1 MNPEPRMPNH
11 IEILSPETARKIAAG
26 EVVDRPS
33 ALAREFID
41 NAIDARAK
49 NISLEIEGGGAKM
62 LSITDD
68 GSGMS
73 REDLALCWKTHA
85 TSKIRS
91 VEDLNHAMTLGF
103 RGEAL
108 SAAAAVSHL
117 EIVTSQ
123 DGREAFKLE
132 VFPGLNGE
140 TITAAHHTQGTTV
153 KTSGLFDAIPAR
165 KHFLK
170 RDGAEAN
177 LCKQVLID
185 KALAFPE
192 ITFRFIQDGK
202 LKLFLPAVSSVKER
216 FAAAVLEQREA
227 SFLHEIKAAGVGFS
241 ITIVVG
247 GPEIFR
253 RDRRQQ
259 FIIANGRRI
268 QEFGFI
274 QAMEY
279 GVEGWFPNGTHP
291 VGAVYIEINPSL
303 ADFNIHPAK
312 REARFKDSGAI
323 HHAITSSLKNFMHH
337 LGISYVNKTISDEKS
352 LHFDFDNTNTNF
364 NKSNTDFNKEKTNF
378 SQPRKDVFSYSDE
391 TARKSL
397 MEDFLDKKFD
407 FIQTPRKILSGYTES
422 ASANTAGFV
431 AETASYHNSSIIYR
445 GRIFDLFI
453 LVEKDKTLY
462 IIDQHA
468 AHERILFNKF
478 LKGPILKQELLVPI
492 SFETESDEDDHFLY
506 NKLDELAELG
516 LIIQKEARNS
526 WKIEALPANW
536 KMNDKETV
544 EEILKL
550 RTSNENIARSWAATI
565 ACHAA
570 IKDGDYLD
578 ADAALSLAKAA
589 LNLSDPHCPHGR
601 PIWTELSLESLLK
614 AVKRT

>member
-1 MNPEPRMPNH
+1 MMKQNSAISAR
-11 IEILSPETARKIAAG
+11 IAILSPETARKIAAG
-26 EVVDRPS
+26 EVVDRPA

-41 NAIDARAK
+41 NAIDAGAK
-49 NISLEIEGGGAKM
+49 NITLDIEGGGAKM
-62 LSITDD
+62 LSLTDD
-68 GSGMS
+68 GSGMP
-73 REDLALCWKTHA
+73 REDLALCTETHA

-91 VEDLNHAMTLGF
+91 VEDLNHALTLGF

-117 EIVTSQ
+117 EIITSQ

-132 VFPGLNGE
+132 TFPGLRGQ
-140 TITAAHHTQGTTV
+140 TISAAHHTKGSTV

-165 KHFLK
+165 KRFLK

-185 KALAFPE
+185 KALAFPD
-192 ITFRFIQDGK
+192 IAFRFMQDGK
-202 LKLFLPAVSSVKER
+202 LKLFLPAASSLKER
-216 FAAAVLEQREA
+216 FCAAILEQREE
-227 SFLHEIKAAGVGFS
+227 SFVHEIKALGEGFS
-241 ITIVVG
+241 LTIVVG

-268 QEFGFI
+268 NEFSFL
-274 QAMEY
+274 QSLEY

-291 VGAVYIEINPSL
+291 VGAVYLDIDPSL

-312 REARFKDSGAI
+312 REARFKDSGEI
-323 HHAITSSLKNFMHH
+323 HHVITSNLKNFMHH
-337 LGISYVNKTISDEKS
+337 LGLNSVSQHHSYESSLNFDFEKTNSDVNTRNLHDNKIKSGFSESKQAFSSVYDEKS
-352 LHFDFDNTNTNF
+352 RT
-364 NKSNTDFNKEKTNF
+364 
-378 SQPRKDVFSYSDE
+378 
-391 TARKSL
+391 SL
-397 MEDFLDKKFD
+397 MEEFLEKKID
-407 FIQTPRKILSGYTES
+407 FIDPPRKIRETQAEY
-422 ASANTAGFV
+422 A
-431 AETASYHNSSIIYR
+431 AETASYGISSLKYR

-453 LVEKDKTLY
+453 LVEKDEVLY

-468 AHERILFNKF
+468 AHERILFNRF
-478 LKGPILKQELLVPI
+478 MEGPIVKQELLAPI
-492 SFETESDEDDHFLY
+492 PFQTESEEDDRFLEQKSEELQ
-506 NKLDELAELG
+506 KLGVIL
-516 LIIQKEARNS
+516 QKEALHS

-536 KMNDKETV
+536 KLNDQKTV
-544 EEILKL
+544 ENILQL
-550 RTSNENIARSWAATI
+550 RTSSENIARHWAATL

-578 ADAALSLAKAA
+578 ADAALSLAESA

-601 PIWTELSLESLLK
+601 PIWTEISFESLLK